1 MYKLKK
7 SGIRKLF
14 VMLCVVFIFASG
26 IYVSV
31 PTFAQTETKESIISV
46 SSDTVEKGDKFSI
59 TVDIKNN
66 PCIWGLKFKV

>member
-14 VMLCVVFIFASG
+14 AILCVVFIFASG

-31 PTFAQTETKESIISV
+31 PTFAQTETKESTI
-46 SSDTVEKGDKFSI
+46 
-59 TVDIKNN
+59 
-66 PCIWGLKFKV
+66 